1 MNKTWKRQVFRH
13 TALYTAILMFSH
25 TGGGGGAQA
34 QTQTQTHKYAIV
46 MNGQNLPEVKWGQD
60 YKKLAQKSNERQ
72 FTHTTNF
79 HIKKNVTLSFNNIDE
94 VVAEKKDVVVFGT
107 ATYLPPYGKVSG
119 FDADKL
125 KKRGDALGWIKTTKP
140 GLVGY
145 SYEGVTCQN
154 NYNNASSG
162 CPELIYKTQF
172 SFGQQGLK
180 KKTTGGLDIAEDKSR
195 DNSPIYKL
203 QDYPGLGV
211 SFNLSSESLVK
222 SIKYNK
228 IISSF
233 SEGVT
238 QQNGTQNQH
247 KDKNLVYTTGDY
259 QYKNKYSSRYV
270 GQNEHS
276 AIAFYLNAKL
286 HLLDKKNIKNIAQ
299 GKTVNLGTLKS
310 YVEPTAE
317 WKNKRQNYFQGN
329 WTFEDKGTVSVKLK
343 LPEVK
348 AGRCV
353 NKNNPNPNAKAPSP
367 ALTAPALWFGPV
379 QNGKVQMYSASVSTY
394 PDSSS
399 SQIFLQNLSR
409 KDDTSKPGRYSL
421 KPLSTSEIK
430 SKEPNFTGRQT
441 IIRLDGRVQQIKL
454 GQSNNEVVGFN
465 GNSNNATFGIVSE
478 GSFMP
483 DTSEWKK
490 VLLPWTVRVFADD
503 SKFKEFNKEEKDN
516 KPKYSQ
522 KYRSRDNGKRE
533 RNLGDIV
540 NSPIVAVGGYLATS
554 ANDGMVHIF
563 KKGNGGDERNYS
575 LKLSYIPGTMP
586 RKDIENKDSTLAK
599 ELRAFA
605 EKGYVGDRYGVDG
618 GFVLRQV
625 NLNGKDHVFMFGA
638 MGFGG
643 RGAYALDLTKA
654 DGSDPTKASLFDVK
668 DNGNNGNNGNNRV
681 ELGYTV
687 GTPQIGKT
695 HNGKYAAFLASGYAT
710 KKIDDPTNKTA
721 LYVYDLENNGNLI
734 KKIEVKDGKGGL
746 SSPTLVDKD
755 LDGTVDIAYAGDRG
769 GKMYRFDLSGQ
780 SPDQWTVR
788 PIFEGTKPITSAP
801 AISQL
806 KDKRVVIFGT
816 GSDLSE
822 EDVDNMEEQYI
833 YGIFDDDTATTGTVN
848 FSGSGGGL
856 LEQVLSR
863 DNDNKT
869 LFLTDYKRSDGS
881 GSKGWVVKLK
891 DGQRV
896 TVKPTV
902 VLRTAFVTIRKYNDG
917 GCGAETAILGINT
930 ADGGKLTKKSARP
943 IVPDANKDVAQYS
956 GHKQTTKGK
965 SIPIGCMQKGNEIVC
980 PNGYVYDKPVNVRYL
995 DEKKTD
1001 GFSTTADGD
1010 AGGSGIDPA
1019 GKRSGKNNRCFS
1031 QKGVR
1036 TLLMND
1042 LDSLDI
1048 TGPTC
1053 GMKRISWREVFY

>member
-1 MNKTWKRQVFRH
+1 
-13 TALYTAILMFSH
+13 A
-25 TGGGGGAQA
+25 
-34 QTQTQTHKYAIV
+34 QTQTHKYAIV
-46 MNGQNLPEVKWGQD
+46 MNAQNLPEVKWGNQ
-60 YKKLAQKSNERQ
+60 YQSLTHKSNEREVI
-72 FTHTTNF
+72 HTSGF
-79 HIKKNVTLSFNNIDE
+79 GLAKKHISFSFNNTDE
-94 VVAEKKDVVVFGT
+94 VVAEKKDAVVFGA

-119 FDADKL
+119 FD
-125 KKRGDALGWIKTTKP
+125 TTKLTERKNAVDQIGTTHP

-145 SYEGVTCQN
+145 SYEGSTC
-154 NYNNASSG
+154 SSG
-162 CPELIYKTQF
+162 GCPTVAYRTQF
-172 SFGQQGLK
+172 TFGNSSLA
-180 KKTTGGLDIAEDKSR
+180 KKTNGGGLDIYEDKSR

-203 QDYPGLGV
+203 KDHPWLGV
-211 SFNLSSESLVK
+211 SFNLGGESSFKPKRQGSLV
-222 SIKYNK
+222 
-228 IISSF
+228 SSF
-233 SEGVT
+233 SEDVT
-238 QQNGTQNQH
+238 QQNGADSQH
-247 KDKNLVYTTGDY
+247 KGKNLVYTTDDY
-259 QYKNKYSSRYV
+259 KSQNNKNHQDKHHAV
-270 GQNEHS
+270 
-276 AIAFYLNAKL
+276 AFYLNAKL
-286 HLLDKKNIKNIAQ
+286 HLLDKKHITNIAQ
-299 GKTVNLGTLKS
+299 VGTVDLGTLKTRI
-310 YVEPTAE
+310 EPTEA
-317 WKNKRQNYFQGN
+317 WKKQNNNFFSGS
-329 WTFEDKGTVSVKLK
+329 WTYEEKGLVSVKLK

-399 SQIFLQNLSR
+399 SRIFLQNLKR
-409 KDDTSKPGRYSL
+409 KNDPNKPGRYSL
-421 KPLSTSEIK
+421 ATLNK
-430 SKEPNFTGRQT
+430 SDIESREPTFTGRQT
-441 IIRLDGRVQQIKL
+441 IIRLDSGVQQIKL
-454 GQSNNEVVGFN
+454 DRSNEATGLN
-465 GNSNNATFGIVSE
+465 GNDGKNETFGIVSE

-490 VLLPWTVRVFADD
+490 VLLPWTVRGFADD
-503 SKFKEFNKEEKDN
+503 SEFKKFNKEEKNNDN

-522 KYRSRDNGKRE
+522 KYRSRDNNNRD
-533 RNLGDIV
+533 LGDIV

-563 KKGNGGDERNYS
+563 KQSGGDKRSYN

-586 RKDIENKDSTLAK
+586 RKDIESKESTLAK

-618 GFVLRQV
+618 GFVLREV
-625 NLNGKDHVFMFGA
+625 ELSGKKHVFMFGA

-643 RGAYALDLTKA
+643 RGAYALDLSKIDSGNGNLA
-654 DGSDPTKASLFDVK
+654 DVSLFDVK
-668 DNGNNGNNGNNRV
+668 HDKNSNNSNNSV
-681 ELGYTV
+681 QLGYTV

-710 KKIDDPTNKTA
+710 KTIDDQQNKTA
-721 LYVYDLENNGNLI
+721 LYVYDLESNNGTPIATIN
-734 KKIEVKDGKGGL
+734 VPDGKGGL

-769 GKMYRFDLSGQ
+769 GKMYRFDLSGNNPN
-780 SPDQWTVR
+780 SWTVR
-788 PIFEGTKPITSAP
+788 TIFEGTKPITSAP

-822 EDVDNMEEQYI
+822 EDVDNKDIQHV
-833 YGIFDDDTATTGTVN
+833 YGIFDNDTDTSVAKDGQGN
-848 FSGSGGGL
+848 GL
-856 LEQVLSR
+856 LEQVLKK
-863 DNDNKT
+863 DGNT
-869 LFLTDYKRSDGS
+869 LFLSDYKRSNGS
-881 GSKGWVVKLK
+881 GDKGWVVKLEA
-891 DGQRV
+891 GQRV

-902 VLRTAFVTIRKYNDG
+902 VLRTAFVTIHKYTGTDK
-917 GCGAETAILGINT
+917 CGAETAILGINT

-943 IVPDANKDVAQYS
+943 IVPEANTAVAQYS
-956 GHKQTTKGK
+956 GHKKTSSGK
-965 SIPIGCMQKGNEIVC
+965 SIPIGCMEKNGGTVC

-1010 AGGSGIDPA
+1010 AGGSGIDPD
-1019 GKRSGKNNRCFS
+1019 GKRAGKNNRCFS

-1053 GMKRISWREVFY
+1053 GMKRISWREVFF

>member
-1 MNKTWKRQVFRH
+1 
-13 TALYTAILMFSH
+13 
-25 TGGGGGAQA
+25 
-34 QTQTQTHKYAIV
+34 
-46 MNGQNLPEVKWGQD
+46 
-60 YKKLAQKSNERQ
+60 
-72 FTHTTNF
+72 
-79 HIKKNVTLSFNNIDE
+79 
-94 VVAEKKDVVVFGT
+94 
-107 ATYLPPYGKVSG
+107 
-119 FDADKL
+119 
-125 KKRGDALGWIKTTKP
+125 
-140 GLVGY
+140 
-145 SYEGVTCQN
+145 
-154 NYNNASSG
+154 
-162 CPELIYKTQF
+162 
-172 SFGQQGLK
+172 
-180 KKTTGGLDIAEDKSR
+180 
-195 DNSPIYKL
+195 
-203 QDYPGLGV
+203 
-211 SFNLSSESLVK
+211 
-222 SIKYNK
+222 
-228 IISSF
+228 
-233 SEGVT
+233 
-238 QQNGTQNQH
+238 
-247 KDKNLVYTTGDY
+247 
-259 QYKNKYSSRYV
+259 
-270 GQNEHS
+270 
-276 AIAFYLNAKL
+276 
-286 HLLDKKNIKNIAQ
+286 
-299 GKTVNLGTLKS
+299 
-310 YVEPTAE
+310 
-317 WKNKRQNYFQGN
+317 
-329 WTFEDKGTVSVKLK
+329 
-343 LPEVK
+343 
-348 AGRCV
+348 
-353 NKNNPNPNAKAPSP
+353 
-367 ALTAPALWFGPV
+367 
-379 QNGKVQMYSASVSTY
+379 
-394 PDSSS
+394 
-399 SQIFLQNLSR
+399 
-409 KDDTSKPGRYSL
+409 KDDPNKPGRHSL

-522 KYRSRDNGKRE
+522 KYRSRDTNNGN
-533 RNLGDIV
+533 RNLGDII

-563 KKGNGGDERNYS
+563 KKGNGGDDRNYS

-586 RKDIENKDSTLAK
+586 RKDIQSQDSTLAK

-618 GFVLRQV
+618 GFVLRRITDDQD
-625 NLNGKDHVFMFGA
+625 KQKHFFMFGA
-638 MGFGG
+638 MGLGG

-654 DGSDPTKASLFDVK
+654 DDNDPTKASLFDVK

-710 KKIDDPTNKTA
+710 KQIDSGENKTA
-721 LYVYDLENNGNLI
+721 LYVYDLESNNGTLI
-734 KKIEVKDGKGGL
+734 RKIEVTDGKGGL

-769 GKMYRFDLSGQ
+769 GKMYRFDLSGNNPN
-780 SPDQWTVR
+780 SWTVR
-788 PIFEGTKPITSAP
+788 TIFQGTKPITSAP

-822 EDVDNMEEQYI
+822 DDVLSTSEQYI
-833 YGIFDDDTATTGTVN
+833 YGIFDDDTVANNVN
-848 FSGSGGGL
+848 VKLSGLGGGL
-856 LEQVLSR
+856 LEQKLSEE
-863 DNDNKT
+863 NKT

-881 GSKGWVVKLK
+881 GDKGWVVKLK

-902 VLRTAFVTIRKYNDG
+902 VLRTAFVTIHKYTGNDK
-917 GCGAETAILGINT
+917 CGAETAILGINT

-943 IVPDANKDVAQYS
+943 IVPAANSKVAQYS
-956 GHKQTTKGK
+956 GDKKTSSGK
-965 SIPIGCMQKGNEIVC
+965 SIPIGCMEKDGGTVC

-1010 AGGSGIDPA
+1010 AGGSGTFKEGKKPA
-1019 GKRSGKNNRCFS
+1019 RNNRCFS
-1031 QKGVR
+1031 GKGVR

-1048 TGPTC
+1048 TGPMC
-1053 GMKRISWREVFY
+1053 GMKRISWREVFF

>member
-1 MNKTWKRQVFRH
+1 MN
-13 TALYTAILMFSH
+13 
-25 TGGGGGAQA
+25 AQ
-34 QTQTQTHKYAIV
+34 K
-46 MNGQNLPEVKWGQD
+46 LPEVKWGND
-60 YKKLAQKSNERQ
+60 YNSLTDKSNEREV
-72 FTHTTNF
+72 THTSKFIVTKK
-79 HIKKNVTLSFNNIDE
+79 HISFSFNNTDE
-94 VVAEKKDVVVFGT
+94 VVAEKKDAVVFGA

-119 FDADKL
+119 FDTVKL
-125 KKRGDALGWIKTTKP
+125 TERANALNWINTTHP
-140 GLVGY
+140 GLIGY
-145 SYEGVTCQN
+145 SYQDSTCS
-154 NYNNASSG
+154 SSG
-162 CPELIYKTQF
+162 CPEVAYRTQF
-172 SFGQQGLK
+172 TFGNSGLAK
-180 KKTTGGLDIAEDKSR
+180 KKTDNKLDIYEDKSR
-195 DNSPIYKL
+195 DNSPIYKVK
-203 QDYPGLGV
+203 DYPWLGV
-211 SFNLSSESLVK
+211 SFNLGGESSFKPKRNGSLV
-222 SIKYNK
+222 
-228 IISSF
+228 SSF
-233 SEGVT
+233 SEDVT
-238 QQNGTQNQH
+238 QQNGAGSQH
-247 KDKNLVYTTGDY
+247 KDKNLVYTTDDY
-259 QYKNKYSSRYV
+259 KSQNNKNHQDKHHAV
-270 GQNEHS
+270 
-276 AIAFYLNAKL
+276 AFYLNAKL
-286 HLLDKKNIKNIAQ
+286 HLLDKKHIKNIVQ
-299 GKTVNLGTLKS
+299 GKTVNLGILKTRI
-310 YVEPTAE
+310 EPTEA
-317 WKNKRQNYFQGN
+317 WKRRNSNFFNGS
-329 WTFEDKGTVSVKLK
+329 WTYEEKGTVSVKLK

-348 AGRCV
+348 AGRCINKQNP
-353 NKNNPNPNAKAPSP
+353 NKNSKAPSP
-367 ALTAPALWFGPV
+367 ALTAPALWFGAG
-379 QNGKVQMYSASVSTY
+379 QDGKAEMYSASVSTY

-399 SQIFLQNLSR
+399 SQIFLQNLER
-409 KDDTSKPGRYSL
+409 KTDPGRPGRHSL
-421 KPLSTSEIK
+421 KPLSDTQIK

-441 IIRLDGRVQQIKL
+441 IIRLDGGVQQIKL
-454 GQSNNEVVGFN
+454 DRNNTEVTGFN
-465 GNSNNATFGIVSE
+465 GNDGKNDTFGIVSE

-490 VLLPWTVRVFADD
+490 VLLPWTVRAFNNDGQ
-503 SKFKEFNKEEKDN
+503 FNTFNKEEN
-516 KPKYSQ
+516 NGKPKYSQ
-522 KYRSRDNGKRE
+522 KYRSRDNGKHE

-540 NSPIVAVGGYLATS
+540 NSPIVAVGEYLATS

-563 KKGNGGDERNYS
+563 KKNGGGDDRNYS

-586 RKDIENKDSTLAK
+586 RKDIQNTESTLAK
-599 ELRAFA
+599 ELRTFA

-625 NLNGKDHVFMFGA
+625 EWKGQNRVFMFGA

-643 RGAYALDLTKA
+643 RGAYALDLSKIDSGNGNLA
-654 DGSDPTKASLFDVK
+654 DVSLFDVK
-668 DNGNNGNNGNNRV
+668 HDKNGKNSNNSNNSV
-681 ELGYTV
+681 QLGYTV

-710 KKIDDPTNKTA
+710 KDITSGDNKTA

-755 LDGTVDIAYAGDRG
+755 LDGTIDIAYAGDRG
-769 GKMYRFDLSGQ
+769 GSMYRFDLSGQ
-780 SPDQWTVR
+780 DPSQWTVR
-788 PIFEGTKPITSAP
+788 TIFQGTKPITSAP

-822 EDVDNMEEQYI
+822 EDVLSTDEQHI
-833 YGIFDDDTATTGTVN
+833 YGIFDDDTATTGSVN

-856 LEQVLSR
+856 LEQVLRR

-902 VLRTAFVTIRKYNDG
+902 VLRTAFVTIRKYTTD

-943 IVPDANKDVAQYS
+943 IVPEANQAVAQYS
-956 GHKQTTKGK
+956 GHKQTAKGK
-965 SIPIGCMQKGNEIVC
+965 SIPIGCMWKNNETVC

>member
-25 TGGGGGAQA
+25 TGGGGQAQA
-34 QTQTQTHKYAIV
+34 QTQTHKYAIV
-46 MNGQNLPEVKWGQD
+46 MNGQKLPEVKWGSQ
-60 YKKLAQKSNERQ
+60 YQSLTHKSNEREVIHTSGFS
-72 FTHTTNF
+72 FT
-79 HIKKNVTLSFNNIDE
+79 KKSISFSFNNTDNL
-94 VVAEKKDVVVFGT
+94 VAEKKDAVVFGV

-119 FDADKL
+119 FDEKRL
-125 KKRGDALGWIKTTKP
+125 KERGNALDWIGTTKP

-145 SYEGVTCQN
+145 SYEGSTC
-154 NYNNASSG
+154 SSSN
-162 CPELIYKTQF
+162 CPEVSYNTQF
-172 SFGQQGLK
+172 TFGNHGLAK
-180 KKTTGGLDIAEDKSR
+180 NKTNNKLDIYEDKSR

-203 QDYPGLGV
+203 KDHPWLGV
-211 SFNLSSESLVK
+211 SFNLSGESSFKPKRNGSLV
-222 SIKYNK
+222 
-228 IISSF
+228 SSF
-233 SEGVT
+233 SEDVT
-238 QQNGTQNQH
+238 QQNGTQDQY
-247 KDKNLVYTTGDY
+247 KSKNRVYTTDDY
-259 QYKNKYSSRYV
+259 NSKNNRNHQDKHHAV
-270 GQNEHS
+270 
-276 AIAFYLNAKL
+276 AFYLNAKL
-286 HLLDKKNIKNIAQ
+286 HLLDKKHITNIAQ
-299 GKTVNLGTLKS
+299 VGTVDLGILKTRI
-310 YVEPTAE
+310 EPTEA
-317 WKNKRQNYFQGN
+317 WKKQKWSFFNGGT
-329 WTFEDKGTVSVKLK
+329 WTYEDKGSVSVKLK
-343 LPEVK
+343 LPQVK

-353 NKNNPNPNAKAPSP
+353 NKANPNKNTKTSSP

-379 QNGKVQMYSASVSTY
+379 QNGKAEMYSASVSTY

-399 SQIFLQNLSR
+399 SRIFLQNLKR
-409 KDDTSKPGRYSL
+409 KTDPNKPGRHSL
-421 KPLSTSEIK
+421 ETLNKAQIE
-430 SKEPNFTGRQT
+430 SKEPSFTGRQT
-441 IIRLDGRVQQIKL
+441 VIRLDGGVQQIKL
-454 GQSNNEVVGFN
+454 DKSNEATGLN
-465 GNSNNATFGIVSE
+465 GNTNNNTFGIVGE
-478 GSFMP
+478 YGVVP
-483 DTSEWKK
+483 DTNEWKK
-490 VLLPWTVRVFADD
+490 VLLPWTVRGSNDD
-503 SKFKEFNKEEKDN
+503 GQFNTFNKEEN
-516 KPKYSQ
+516 NSKPKYSQ
-522 KYRSRDNGKRE
+522 KYRIRENGNNSKRD
-533 RNLGDIV
+533 LGDIV

-563 KKGNGGDERNYS
+563 KKGNGDARDYS

-586 RKDIENKDSTLAK
+586 RKNIENNDSTLAK

-625 NLNGKDHVFMFGA
+625 ERDGKTRVFMFGA

-654 DGSDPTKASLFDVK
+654 ENGDPTAVSLFDVK
-668 DNGNNGNNGNNRV
+668 HDNNGKNSV
-681 ELGYTV
+681 QLGYTV

-695 HNGKYAAFLASGYAT
+695 HDGKYAAFLASGYAT
-710 KKIDDPTNKTA
+710 KQIDSGENTTA
-721 LYVYDLENNGNLI
+721 LYVYDLENNNGTLI
-734 KKIEVKDGKGGL
+734 RKIEVTSGKGGL

-755 LDGTVDIAYAGDRG
+755 LDGMVDIAYAGDRG
-769 GKMYRFDLSGQ
+769 GNMYRFDLSGQ
-780 SPDQWTVR
+780 DPNQWSVR
-788 PIFEGTKPITSAP
+788 TIFSGNKPITSAP

-822 EDVDNMEEQYI
+822 DDVDNTDEQYI
-833 YGIFDDDTATTGTVN
+833 YGIFDDDTATTGSVN

-891 DGQRV
+891 GGQRV

-943 IVPDANKDVAQYS
+943 IVPDANQAVAQYS
-956 GHKQTTKGK
+956 GHKQTAKGK
-965 SIPIGCMQKGNEIVC
+965 SIPIGCMEKNGGTVC

-1048 TGPTC
+1048 TGPMC